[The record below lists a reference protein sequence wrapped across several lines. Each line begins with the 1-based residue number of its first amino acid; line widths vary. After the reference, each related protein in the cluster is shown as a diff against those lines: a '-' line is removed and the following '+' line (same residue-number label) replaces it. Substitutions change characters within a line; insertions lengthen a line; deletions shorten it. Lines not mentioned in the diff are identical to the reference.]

1 MAETT
6 VILQPNERTGSYL
19 FNSNVVMTATF
30 ERTFK
35 GHIFKVIL
43 ESLAKIH
50 ELALDG
56 GADYFQVLTYNGIK
70 YWVIDDVS
78 VVTFLM
84 PEDY

>member
-1 MAETT
+1 M
-6 VILQPNERTGSYL
+6 
-19 FNSNVVMTATF
+19 
-30 ERTFK
+30 
-35 GHIFKVIL
+35 
-43 ESLAKIH
+43 IH